1 MGNLRYLEYLSHFI
15 MRIITT
21 ERCLKILA
29 RILSCMG
36 ESEEFWVFFFLILF
50 YLFYFWMNN
59 IIKQH

>member
-1 MGNLRYLEYLSHFI
+1 

>member
-1 MGNLRYLEYLSHFI
+1 
-15 MRIITT
+15 
-21 ERCLKILA
+21 
-29 RILSCMG
+29 MG